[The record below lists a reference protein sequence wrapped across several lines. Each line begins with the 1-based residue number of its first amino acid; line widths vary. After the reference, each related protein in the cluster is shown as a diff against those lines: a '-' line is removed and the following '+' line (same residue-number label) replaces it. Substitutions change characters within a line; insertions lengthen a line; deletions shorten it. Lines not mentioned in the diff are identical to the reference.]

1 MSSEA
6 VPSEARPPL
15 ALGAWYA
22 ACTGAVAL
30 APWLV
35 VLLTDAGWDEAQA
48 SALLAV
54 IPAGRLLGIPLWAA
68 LADRSGPE
76 RVLRGALSVAL
87 VASVVLTCVRDPWLT
102 FLAILVWTL
111 SRAPAFPIVDATT
124 VALVGRRYG
133 QVRAMGSLAFLVVA
147 GLSGVMR
154 GWWTPLP
161 VLVSTALSLV
171 TLLFSFRL
179 PVLVRASSPPR
190 LAEFAGLG
198 RHPVLVPLML
208 VAVLHGATMSSYDH
222 LFALHVEHLALG
234 PSVTGAALAT
244 GVGLEIAV
252 LATGSWW
259 LARVGPRAMLAL
271 AVASGI
277 PRFLLTAWV
286 SHPLALVLTQSFHGL
301 HFGAFWLA
309 ATTVFAEQAPPTL
322 RHTTQSLLPAALF
335 GGGPLLGLSLGAVV
349 LSRSGTDALYLV
361 MAALSAAATG
371 LLLLSYRGSPARP
384 PG

>member
-1 MSSEA
+1 
-6 VPSEARPPL
+6 L

-35 VLLTDAGWDEAQA
+35 VLLTDAGWNEAQA

-54 IPAGRLLGIPLWAA
+54 IPAGRLLAIPMWAA

-87 VASVVLTCVRDPWLT
+87 VASVALVCVRDPWLT
-102 FLAILVWTL
+102 FLAILVWAL

-124 VALVGRRYG
+124 VSLVGRRYG
-133 QVRAMGSLAFLVVA
+133 QVRAVGSLAFLVVA
-147 GLSGVMR
+147 GLSGPSR
-154 GWWTPLP
+154 AWWAPLP

-171 TLLFSFRL
+171 TLLLSFGL
-179 PVLVRASSPPR
+179 PMLVRASAPPR
-190 LAEFAGLG
+190 LTEFVGLG

-234 PSVTGAALAT
+234 PAVTGAALAV
-244 GVGLEIAV
+244 GVGVEIGV
-252 LATGSWW
+252 LATGKRW
-259 LARVGPRAMLAL
+259 LAQVGPRVLLAL
-271 AVASGI
+271 AVASGV

-286 SHPLALVLTQSFHGL
+286 TDPLALVLTQSLHGL

-309 ATTVFAEQAPPTL
+309 ATAVFAEQAPPTL
-322 RHTTQSLLPAALF
+322 RHTTQSLLPTALF

-361 MAALSAAATG
+361 MAALSAVATG